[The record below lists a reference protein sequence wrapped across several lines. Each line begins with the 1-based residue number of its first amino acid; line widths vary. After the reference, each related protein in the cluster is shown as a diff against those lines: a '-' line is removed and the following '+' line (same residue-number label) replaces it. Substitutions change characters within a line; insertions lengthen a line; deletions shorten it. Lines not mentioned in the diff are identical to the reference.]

1 MLEKVMALSL
11 QVRVRLATAI
21 HRARGCASR
30 AALPPS
36 RDSTCAVDIDPVCV
50 PPPPWPSFA
59 PDASGPPLSA
69 SFCACPPTAA
79 VAPSLPERPAPLAEP
94 PAPPLAAQRPAVVLL
109 SAWLPVSVC
118 DLCRRA
124 SAGDGLA
131 LSPPVPTWLLLEPA
145 TPSIGSSVSPPC
157 ASPGRLSEQSA
168 LVWFRSVRAKL
179 MCGNALRQTDRC
191 LIGMLVW
198 QDTPRRREWRP
209 MWPLPRASTRSPRSP
224 PLETGLVEPL
234 DHLHSHVAADSAASL
249 HGHRPLDPPFHASLC
264 SMRTHRHRHRHP
276 RPPQT
281 PTQVPLSRLG
291 EAPIPPPLAPPR
303 PNQSPSLGSAPAGS
317 RRV

>member
-118 DLCRRA
+118 DLCRHA

-157 ASPGRLSEQSA
+157 ASPGRLSEQS
-168 LVWFRSVRAKL
+168 
-179 MCGNALRQTDRC
+179 
-191 LIGMLVW
+191 
-198 QDTPRRREWRP
+198 RRREWRP